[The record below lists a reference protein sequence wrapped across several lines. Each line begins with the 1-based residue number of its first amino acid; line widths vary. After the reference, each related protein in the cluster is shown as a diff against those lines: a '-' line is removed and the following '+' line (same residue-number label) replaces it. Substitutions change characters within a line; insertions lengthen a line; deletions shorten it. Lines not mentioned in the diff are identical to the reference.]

1 MNQETLLET
10 INEIKNAVRLSIK
23 KSGKRVRYDSNGYYG
38 LLRSLAAVNN
48 IKMNTHISVAAEY
61 LGVTVQQ
68 VQMQAL
74 DLLYQWH
81 QTNCLNIPLAFK
93 LNSIHDP
100 KPTLKE
106 PKRYI

>member
-1 MNQETLLET
+1 MNQETLLKT
-10 INEIKNAVRLSIK
+10 INEIKIAVRLAIK
-23 KSGKRVRYDSNGYYG
+23 RSGKRVRYDSNGYYG
-38 LLRSLAAVNN
+38 LLWSLAAVNN
-48 IKMNTHISVAAEY
+48 IKMNSRISVAAEY
-61 LGVTVQQ
+61 LEVPVQQ

-74 DLLYQWH
+74 DLLYQWQ

-100 KPTLKE
+100 KPALKE